1 MMAFGFG
8 TSQEEAAKIVEEKE
22 EKEEV
27 EYNQYDDQEH
37 VEEDNNNLDYFMQ
50 ADSTQQ

>member
-8 TSQEEAAKIVEEKE
+8 TSQEEAAKIVE